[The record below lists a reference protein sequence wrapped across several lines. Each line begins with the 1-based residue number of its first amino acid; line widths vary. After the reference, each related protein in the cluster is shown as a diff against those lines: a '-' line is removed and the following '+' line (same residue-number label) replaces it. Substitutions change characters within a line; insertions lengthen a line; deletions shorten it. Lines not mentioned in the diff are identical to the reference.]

1 MTATLLTFGD
11 GDVEL
16 TVIPAIGARWH
27 RLRAFGFDLLRTPS
41 DAGEHTRDTF
51 FWGAYPMAPWCG
63 RVEPGSRVVAGRRV
77 TLEPN
82 FPDGTAI
89 HGQVYAVPWQVTGK
103 GRFAVR
109 AGGDGWPWTY
119 EVEFGVEVVGADVRL
134 VYALRNTS
142 DEPMPGGVGVH
153 PWFMKPV
160 QVRIPADGILTPNQA
175 TPREPAPVTG
185 AFDLRRERRMPDDLD
200 ATWTDLSEPSVELFW
215 PKPGIR
221 AAMRVTTPSLYIV
234 AASPSHLD
242 AIALEPQTHAPQA
255 IRRLLNGEPGA
266 LALLP
271 PGGELRLGVT
281 LAFEKLGARPATA

>member
-1 MTATLLTFGD
+1 MTATQLTFGD

-16 TVIPAIGARWH
+16 SVIPAIGARWH
-27 RLRAFGFDLLRTPS
+27 RLRAFGRDLLRTPR
-41 DAGEHTRDTF
+41 DPGEHTRDTF

-89 HGQVYAVPWQVTGK
+89 HGQVYAVPWQVTGE
-103 GRFAVR
+103 GQFAIR
-109 AGGDGWPWTY
+109 GGGDGWPWTY
-119 EVEFGVEVVGADVRL
+119 EVEFGVDVVDAEVRL
-134 VYALRNTS
+134 SYVLRNTS
-142 DEPMPGGVGVH
+142 DEPMPGGIGVH
-153 PWFMKPV
+153 PWFRKPI
-160 QVRIPADGILTPNQA
+160 QVRIPAEGVLTPNQA
-175 TPREPAPVTG
+175 TPREPAAVAD
-185 AFDLRRERRMPDDLD
+185 AFDLRRLRPMPDDLD

-215 PKPGIR
+215 PEPGTEARMR
-221 AAMRVTTPSLYIV
+221 ASTPSLYIV

-255 IRRLLNGEPGA
+255 IRRLLNDEPGA

-271 PGGELRLGVT
+271 PGAELRLGVT
-281 LAFEKLGARPATA
+281 LTFEKVEARAAAA